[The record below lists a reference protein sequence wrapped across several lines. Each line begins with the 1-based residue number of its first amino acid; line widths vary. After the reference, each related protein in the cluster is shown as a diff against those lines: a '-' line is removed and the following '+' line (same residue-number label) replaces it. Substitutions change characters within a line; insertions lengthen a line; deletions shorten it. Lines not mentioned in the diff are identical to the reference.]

1 MKNEIGNRY
10 GKLVVLSR
18 GENDNNGKARW
29 YCQCDCG
36 NIILARGTDLRRGKT
51 KTCGCSSI
59 KAEQSLVGQRFGAL
73 EVIEFT
79 RRNNS
84 NKLMYRCK
92 CDCGNEI
99 EVIGQHL
106 KNGNTKSCGCYR
118 KQVNSSRFTKDEVG
132 KVYGRLSVLEYD
144 SNHGNEAWWKCQCEC
159 GNIVSVRGADLRS
172 GNTKSCGCVKSE
184 GEARIIKIL
193 TENNIKF
200 KSQFSFSDLV
210 YKKPLKYDFAIL
222 DEDEKVIR
230 LIEFDGPQHTDKE
243 NNWYTVEGELRDS
256 MKNAYA
262 FANNIPL
269 VRIPY
274 KEKDNLNYD
283 LLFSDTY
290 LMRDMKEML

>member
-1 MKNEIGNRY
+1 MKNEIGNKY
-10 GKLVVLSR
+10 GKLIVLSR

-36 NIILARGTDLRRGKT
+36 NTILARGTDLRRGKT

-59 KAEQSLVGQRFGAL
+59 KAEQSLIGQRFGAL

-79 RRNNS
+79 RRNDS

-118 KQVNSSRFTKDEVG
+118 KQVNTNRLTKDETG
-132 KVYGRLSVLEYD
+132 KTYGRLTVLEYD
-144 SNHGNEAWWKCQCEC
+144 FNCDNQAWWKCRCEC

-193 TENNIKF
+193 TENNVKF

-222 DEDEKVIR
+222 SEDEEIVR
-230 LIEFDGPQHTDKE
+230 LIEFDGPQHTEKE
-243 NNWYTVEGELRDS
+243 NNWYTTEGELRDS
-256 MKNAYA
+256 MKNVYA

-274 KEKDNLNYD
+274 KEKDNLSYE

-290 LMRDMKEML
+290 LMRDMLED

>member
-36 NIILARGTDLRRGKT
+36 NIILARGADLRRGKT

-59 KAEQSLVGQRFGAL
+59 KAEQSLIGQRFGAL

-79 RRNNS
+79 RRNDS

-118 KQVNSSRFTKDEVG
+118 KQVNTNRLTKDETN
-132 KVYGRLSVLEYD
+132 KTYGRLIVLEYD
-144 SNHGNEAWWKCQCEC
+144 FNRDNEAWWKCQCEC

-193 TENNIKF
+193 TENNVKF

-222 DEDEKVIR
+222 SEDEEVVR
-230 LIEFDGPQHTDKE
+230 LIEFDGPQHTDKGS
-243 NNWYTVEGELRDS
+243 NWYTAEGELRDS

-274 KEKDNLNYD
+274 KEKNNLSYD
-283 LLFSDTY
+283 LLFSSAY
-290 LMRDMKEML
+290 LMKEML

>member
-36 NIILARGTDLRRGKT
+36 NTILARGTDLRRGKT

-59 KAEQSLVGQRFGAL
+59 KAEQSLIGQRFGTL

-79 RRNNS
+79 RRNDS

-118 KQVNSSRFTKDEVG
+118 KQVNTNRLTKDETD
-132 KVYGRLSVLEYD
+132 KTYGRLVVLEYD
-144 SNHGNEAWWKCQCEC
+144 FNRDNEVWWKCRCEC

-193 TENNIKF
+193 TENNVKF
-200 KSQFSFSDLV
+200 KSQFSFSDLI

-222 DEDEKVIR
+222 SEDEEIIR
-230 LIEFDGPQHTDKE
+230 LIEFDGPQHTEKG
-243 NNWYTVEGELRDS
+243 NNWHTTEGELRDS

-262 FANNIPL
+262 YANNIPL

-274 KEKDNLNYD
+274 KEKDNLSYD
-283 LLFSDTY
+283 LLFSNAY
-290 LMRDMKEML
+290 LMREMLED

>member
-36 NIILARGTDLRRGKT
+36 NTILARGTDLRRGKI

-59 KAEQSLVGQRFGAL
+59 KAEQSLIGQRFGSL
-73 EVIEFT
+73 EVIEFA

-84 NKLMYRCK
+84 NKLVYRCK

-118 KQVNSSRFTKDEVG
+118 KQANTNRLTKDETD
-132 KVYGRLSVLEYD
+132 KIYGRLTVLEYD
-144 SNHGNEAWWKCQCEC
+144 FNRDNEAWWKCQCEC
-159 GNIVSVRGADLRS
+159 GNVISVRGTDLRS
-172 GNTKSCGCVKSE
+172 GNTKSCGCIKSE
-184 GEARIIKIL
+184 GETRIIKIL

-200 KSQFSFSDLV
+200 KSQFSFPDLV
-210 YKKPLKYDFAIL
+210 YKKPLKYDFAI
-222 DEDEKVIR
+222 
-230 LIEFDGPQHTDKE
+230 
-243 NNWYTVEGELRDS
+243 
-256 MKNAYA
+256 
-262 FANNIPL
+262 
-269 VRIPY
+269 
-274 KEKDNLNYD
+274 
-283 LLFSDTY
+283 
-290 LMRDMKEML
+290 

>member
-1 MKNEIGNRY
+1 MKNEFGNRY
-10 GKLVVLSR
+10 GKLVVFSR
-18 GENDNNGKARW
+18 GDNDKNGKARW

-36 NIILARGTDLRRGKT
+36 NTVLVRGSDLRSGKV
-51 KTCGCSSI
+51 KTCGCSSVR
-59 KAEQSLVGQRFGAL
+59 AEQSLVGQRFGNL

-79 RRNNS
+79 QRNES
-84 NKLMYRCK
+84 GKLMYKCK

-99 EVIGQHL
+99 EVIGQNL

-118 KQVNSSRFTKDEVG
+118 KRANTSRLTKDEAG
-132 KVYGRLSVLEYD
+132 RVYGRLSVLEYD
-144 SNHGNEAWWKCQCEC
+144 FNRDNEAWWKCQCEC

-172 GNTKSCGCVKSE
+172 GNTKSCGCVNSE

-193 TENNIKF
+193 AENNIKF

-222 DEDEKVIR
+222 DEDERVIR
-230 LIEFDGPQHTDKE
+230 LIEFDGPQHTEKG
-243 NNWYTVEGELRDS
+243 NSWHTIEGELRDS
-256 MKNAYA
+256 MKNSYA

-274 KEKDNLNYD
+274 KEKDNLNYN
-283 LLFSDTY
+283 LLFSDVY
-290 LMRDMKEML
+290 LMRDMMSE

>member
-36 NIILARGTDLRRGKT
+36 NTILARGTDLRRGKT

-59 KAEQSLVGQRFGAL
+59 KAEQSLIGQRFGAL
-73 EVIEFT
+73 EVIEFA

-84 NKLMYRCK
+84 NKLVYRCK

-106 KNGNTKSCGCYR
+106 KNGSTKSCGCYR
-118 KQVNSSRFTKDEVG
+118 KQANTNRLTKDETD
-132 KVYGRLSVLEYD
+132 KIYGHLTVLEYD
-144 SNHGNEAWWKCQCEC
+144 FNRDNEAWWKCQCEC
-159 GNIVSVRGADLRS
+159 GNVISVRGTDLRS

-200 KSQFSFSDLV
+200 KSQFSFPDLV

-222 DEDEKVIR
+222 NEDEKIIR
-230 LIEFDGPQHTDKE
+230 LIEFDGPQHTEKE
-243 NNWYTVEGELRDS
+243 NNWHTAEGELRDS

-262 FANNIPL
+262 FTNNIPL

-274 KEKDNLNYD
+274 KEKDNLSYD
-283 LLFSDTY
+283 LLFSNVY
-290 LMRDMKEML
+290 LMRDMLKD

>member
-79 RRNNS
+79 RRNDS

-118 KQVNSSRFTKDEVG
+118 KQANTNRFTKDETN
-132 KVYGRLSVLEYD
+132 KIYGRLTVLEYD
-144 SNHGNEAWWKCQCEC
+144 FSRDNEAWWKCRCEC

-193 TENNIKF
+193 IENNVKF

-222 DEDEKVIR
+222 GEDEKVVR
-230 LIEFDGPQHTDKE
+230 LIEFDGPQHTEKE
-243 NNWYTVEGELRDS
+243 NSWYTAEGELRDR

-262 FANNIPL
+262 FTNNIPL

-274 KEKDNLNYD
+274 KEKDNLSYD
-283 LLFSDTY
+283 LLFSDVY
-290 LMRDMKEML
+290 LMRDMANE

>member
-1 MKNEIGNRY
+1 
-10 GKLVVLSR
+10 
-18 GENDNNGKARW
+18 
-29 YCQCDCG
+29 
-36 NIILARGTDLRRGKT
+36 
-51 KTCGCSSI
+51 
-59 KAEQSLVGQRFGAL
+59 
-73 EVIEFT
+73 
-79 RRNNS
+79 
-84 NKLMYRCK
+84 MYRCK

-99 EVIGQHL
+99 EVIGQNL

-118 KQVNSSRFTKDEVG
+118 KQVNTNRLTKDETG
-132 KVYGRLSVLEYD
+132 KTYGRLVVLEYD
-144 SNHGNEAWWKCQCEC
+144 FNRDNEAWWKCRCEC
-159 GNIVSVRGADLRS
+159 GNIVSVRGADLRN
-172 GNTKSCGCVKSE
+172 GNTRSCGCVKSE

-193 TENNIKF
+193 TENNVKF

-222 DEDEKVIR
+222 SENEEVIR
-230 LIEFDGPQHTDKE
+230 LIEFDGPQHTEKG
-243 NNWYTVEGELRDS
+243 NNWHTAEGELRDN

-274 KEKDNLNYD
+274 KEKDNLSYD

>member
-1 MKNEIGNRY
+1 MKNEIGNKY
-10 GKLVVLSR
+10 GKLIVLSR

-36 NIILARGTDLRRGKT
+36 NTILARGTDLRRGKT

-59 KAEQSLVGQRFGAL
+59 KAEQSLIGQRFGAL

-79 RRNNS
+79 RRNDS

-118 KQVNSSRFTKDEVG
+118 KQVNTNRLTKDEID
-132 KVYGRLSVLEYD
+132 KTYGRLTVLEYD
-144 SNHGNEAWWKCQCEC
+144 FNCDNQAWWKCRCEC

-172 GNTKSCGCVKSE
+172 GNTKSCGCVISE

-193 TENNIKF
+193 TENNVKF

-222 DEDEKVIR
+222 NEDEEVVR
-230 LIEFDGPQHTDKE
+230 LIEFDGPQHTEKE
-243 NNWYTVEGELRDS
+243 NNWYTTEGELRDS
-256 MKNAYA
+256 MKNVYA

-274 KEKDNLNYD
+274 KEKDNLSYE

-290 LMRDMKEML
+290 LMKDMLED